1 MGNTKNHQ
9 IKVYQFVD
17 SSKIRNID
25 YFNSLINC
33 DAKICF
39 DLEDSIKVDANTY
52 HKIRISIFNDILE
65 LIKNNKVWEVGIRIN
80 STLSDYYSD
89 DILQISKF
97 SSDHPHI
104 NIFLPKISDSTD
116 IVKTVKEIVSNKIQ
130 DFEVIPII
138 ESIQGMNN
146 LSSILSNNTQYISK
160 VAFGHC
166 DFNYDCNY
174 FPFHHQDSENYW
186 NWVKILIDTCGN
198 NFIFLNSPYLNLNDD
213 DYLVRILSRLKKATN
228 KSGQITLSLRQSK
241 VCRLFNQQDYKLS
254 NRLESI
260 AREEEVNQF
269 AMYLV
274 NSFEQYK
281 VDGKNFAIIPDIK
294 KLISPQEYAKAK
306 EIIMEKHA
314 IKN

>member
-1 MGNTKNHQ
+1 MGNTKNYQ

-17 SSKIRNID
+17 SARIRNID

-33 DAKICF
+33 DANICF
-39 DLEDSIKVDANTY
+39 DLEDSIKNDTNTY
-52 HKIRISIFNDILE
+52 QQVRISIFKDILE
-65 LIKNNKVWEVGIRIN
+65 LIRNNKVLEVGIRIN
-80 STLSDYYSD
+80 STLSDFYSD
-89 DILQISKF
+89 DIFQISKL
-97 SSDHPHI
+97 SSNHPHI
-104 NIFLPKISDSTD
+104 NIFIPKISDSTD

-130 DFEVIPII
+130 NFEIIPII

-146 LSSILSNNTQYISK
+146 LSSILSNNKQYIFK

-174 FPFHHQDSENYW
+174 FPFHHQDSEDYW
-186 NWVKILIDTCGN
+186 NWVKVLIDICGN
-198 NFIFLNSPYLNLNDD
+198 DFIFLNSPYLNLNDD
-213 DYLVRILSRLKKATN
+213 DNLVRILSRLKKATN

-241 VCRLFNQQDYKLS
+241 VCSAFNQQDYKLS
-254 NRLESI
+254 NRLESR
-260 AREEEVNQF
+260 ARIEEVNQF

-274 NSFEQYK
+274 NSFKQYK

-294 KLISPQEYAKAK
+294 KLISPQEYAKAN
-306 EIIMEKHA
+306 EIVMENHA